1 MRFIQLNRKTI
12 ISYSKN
18 LSTYFGASIIPM
30 LLNLAINPL
39 IAMNMSPEDY
49 AISGY
54 YTSFSS
60 LILPIISFYLTDY
73 YVKEYFRR
81 DEEGRKQ
88 IFTVVAKSLV
98 FFSGFVSLAC
108 FVFIFSYIRIFNS
121 SISFPI
127 SPYLE
132 FSVFALPF
140 VGLFN
145 LQLAKFR
152 IERRANSYFK
162 WSIASGVFLVVLN
175 LLFVVVLKWGA
186 FGKLLA
192 PLIGNI
198 IVFIIVSFKL
208 RRYLRQRI
216 EWKQLRIIFSFC
228 WPLALSAMHNY
239 FTSGFTTTYLESIG
253 DNINYGV
260 YVVGA
265 SIGLYLTVFSTSIGT
280 TFQPDVYEAAI
291 KKQILRFYKV
301 CLVQI
306 SLISVIVLVFI
317 ILAPIVI
324 SVLTANRYIASVPY
338 AQIIAL
344 SAITQRFYYLIN
356 SYCIATNHPKLYMYT
371 SILGC
376 ILIVIAMPY
385 VVDKYSFIGGCWMTV
400 LSYLIFGLL
409 NIVLLWFSRKIISI
423 G

>member
-1 MRFIQLNRKTI
+1 MRFIQLNYKTI

-54 YTSFSS
+54 YSSFSS
-60 LILPIISFYLTDY
+60 LILPVIGFYLTDY
-73 YVKEYFRR
+73 YIKEYFRS

-88 IFTVVAKSLV
+88 IFAAVAKSLV

-108 FVFIFSYIRIFNS
+108 FFLIFSYIKTFNN

-127 SPYLE
+127 SPYLA
-132 FSVFALPF
+132 FAVFALPF

-152 IERRANSYFK
+152 IERRATSYFR
-162 WSIASGVFLVVLN
+162 WSVANGVFLVILN
-175 LLFVVVLKWGA
+175 LLFVVVIKWGA

-192 PLIGNI
+192 PLVGNL
-198 IVFIIVSFKL
+198 IVFLIVGYKL
-208 RRYLRQRI
+208 RDSLRKKI
-216 EWKQLRIIFSFC
+216 EWTQFKIIFLFC

-239 FTSGFTTTYLESIG
+239 FTSGFSTTYLESIG
-253 DNINYGV
+253 DNIEYGI

-265 SIGLYLTVFSTSIGT
+265 SIGLYITVFSTAIGT

-291 KKQILRFYKV
+291 KQQMARFYKI
-301 CLVQI
+301 CFIQI
-306 SLISVIVLVFI
+306 FLISIIVLLFI
-317 ILAPIVI
+317 ILAPFVI
-324 SVLTANRYIASVPY
+324 SVLTANRYLASVPY

-344 SAITQRFYYLIN
+344 SAITQRIYFLIN
-356 SYCIATNHPKLYMYT
+356 SYCIATNHPKFYLYT
-371 SILGC
+371 SVLGS
-376 ILIVIAMPY
+376 IFIVLTMPFA
-385 VVDKYSFIGGCWMTV
+385 VDNYSFIGGCWMTV
-400 LSYLIFGLL
+400 ISYLIFGFI
-409 NIVLLWFSRKIISI
+409 NVVLLCLSI
-423 G
+423 KKNR